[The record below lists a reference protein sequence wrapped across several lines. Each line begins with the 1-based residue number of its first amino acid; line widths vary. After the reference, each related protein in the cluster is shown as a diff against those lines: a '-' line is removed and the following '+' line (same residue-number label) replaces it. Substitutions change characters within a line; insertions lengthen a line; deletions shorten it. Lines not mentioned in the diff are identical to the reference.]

1 MGYFEQLSQKIEMKK
16 ANIGVVGM
24 GYVGLPLAVEMVKAG
39 FNVCGIDLDQKK
51 IQNLR
56 EGHSYINDIA
66 DDDLQKALATD
77 RFFPTSDYEVVKDL
91 DAVSICV
98 PTPLSENQ
106 DPDTSYITGVINSMK
121 PHMKKGMLVTL
132 ESTTYPGTTEE
143 LILKEFNRMGY
154 VEGEDIFLCYSPE
167 RVDPGNQSFNTH
179 NMPKVMGGMTE
190 KCNTVGGLLYRN
202 YIPNVVP
209 VTSPKVAEMSK
220 LLENTFRSVNIA
232 FVNEIAMMCERMD
245 IDVWEV
251 IDAAATKP
259 FGFMKFQPGPGIGGH
274 CIPLDPMYLS
284 WKAKGFRFYSK
295 FIDLAQ
301 SINSNMPDVV
311 VGKTS
316 QVLNIQGKSLNDSKI
331 LILGMAYKPNIS
343 DLRESPGLYLYELY
357 KENGANV
364 EYHDPHAH
372 SFLDDDGEVV
382 HSVPYDKEQLKEY
395 DCLVMVTNHS
405 DFDYQELAEIGVPIV
420 DTRNAFQ
427 EFDQTHIHKL
437 GTASKVNKKQHESI
451 AL

>member
-16 ANIGVVGM
+16 ANIGVIGM
-24 GYVGLPLAVEMVKAG
+24 GYVGLPLAVEMVRVG
-39 FNVCGIDLDQKK
+39 FSVCGIDLNEGK
-51 IQNLR
+51 IKSLK
-56 EGHSYINDIA
+56 EGNSYINDIS
-66 DDDLQKALATD
+66 DQDLQECLDTN
-77 RFFPTSDYEVVKDL
+77 RFFPTNNYAIVKEL
-91 DAVSICV
+91 DAISICV

-106 DPDTSYITGVINSMK
+106 DPDTSYITSVIESIK
-121 PHMKKGMLVTL
+121 PYMKKGILVTL

-143 LILKEFNRMGY
+143 LILKEFKRMGY
-154 VEGEDIFLCYSPE
+154 EPGSDIFLCYSPE
-167 RVDPGNQSFNTH
+167 RVDPGNQSFHTN
-179 NMPKVMGGMTE
+179 NVPKVMGGITE
-190 KCNTVGGLLYRN
+190 KCNQVGELLYSN
-202 YIPNVVP
+202 YIEKVVP
-209 VTSPKVAEMSK
+209 VSSPKVAEMSK

-301 SINSNMPDVV
+301 SINNNMPDVV

-316 QVLNIQGKSLNDSKI
+316 QALNIYGKSINSSRI

-357 KENGANV
+357 KENGAEV
-364 EYHDPHAH
+364 DYYDPHAH
-372 SFLDDDGEVV
+372 SFIDDDGFII
-382 HSVPYDKEQLKEY
+382 HSISYSKDQLKQY
-395 DCLVMVTNHS
+395 DCLVLVTNHS
-405 DFDYQELAEIGVPIV
+405 DFDYDELANLGVPIV
-420 DTRNAFQ
+420 DTRNAFKDY
-427 EFDQTHIHKL
+427 DQPHIHKL
-437 GTASKVNKKQHESI
+437 GTTSKVNKKQNEFI

>member
-1 MGYFEQLSQKIEMKK
+1 MDYYNQLVHKIETKT
-16 ANIGVVGM
+16 ANIGVVGL

-39 FNVCGIDLDQKK
+39 FTVCGIDLSENKVN
-51 IQNLR
+51 NLR
-56 EGHSYINDIA
+56 NGESYINDVSS
-66 DDDLQKALATD
+66 DDVKEALETD
-77 RFFPTSDYEVVKDL
+77 RFLATTDYSVAKEL
-91 DAVSICV
+91 DAISICV

-106 DPDTSYITGVINSMK
+106 DPDTSYITSVIDNVK
-121 PHMKKGMLVTL
+121 PYLKKGTLITL

-143 LILKEFNRMGY
+143 LILSELNKMGL
-154 VEGEDIFLCYSPE
+154 EAGKDFFLCYSPE
-167 RVDPGNQSFNTH
+167 RVDPGNDTYNTH
-179 NMPKVMGGMTE
+179 NMPKVMGGVTE
-190 KCNTVGGLLYRN
+190 RCNQVGTMLYSN
-202 YIPNVVP
+202 YIGNVVP
-209 VTSPKVAEMSK
+209 VSSPRVAEMSK

-301 SINSNMPDVV
+301 SINNNMPDVV
-311 VGKTS
+311 VSKTS
-316 QVLNIQGKSLNDSKI
+316 QVLNVYGKSINSSKI

-364 EYHDPHAH
+364 DYLDPHAH
-372 SFLDDDGEVV
+372 SFIDDEGEVV
-382 HSVPYDKEQLKEY
+382 RSIQNSLDEIKQYDAVVL
-395 DCLVMVTNHS
+395 VTNHS
-405 DFDYQELAEIGVPIV
+405 DFDYEAIADLGVPIV
-420 DTRNAFQ
+420 DTRNAFEQ
-427 EFDQTHIHKL
+427 FDMPHIHKL
-437 GTASKVNKKQHESI
+437 GTASKVNKREAHSV

>member
-1 MGYFEQLSQKIEMKK
+1 MKYANHLAQKIEAKK

-24 GYVGLPLAVEMVKAG
+24 GYVGLPLAVEMVKSG
-39 FNVCGIDLDQKK
+39 FNVTGIDLDPNK
-51 IQNLR
+51 INALKA
-56 EGHSYINDIA
+56 GDSYIGDI
-66 DDDLQKALATD
+66 TD
-77 RFFPTSDYEVVKDL
+77 EELTEAMESGRFRPSTDYSLVNEL
-91 DAVSICV
+91 DAISICV

-106 DPDTSYITGVINSMK
+106 DPDTSYITSVIDQVKMY
-121 PHMKKGMLVTL
+121 MKKGTLITL

-143 LILKEFNRMGY
+143 LILSELNKLGY
-154 VEGEDIFLCYSPE
+154 QAGDDFFLCYSPE
-167 RVDPGNQSFNTH
+167 RVDPGNDKFNTK
-179 NMPKVMGGMTE
+179 NMPKVIGGVTP
-190 KCNTVGGLLYRN
+190 KCSELGASLYKNYVG
-202 YIPNVVP
+202 NVVP
-209 VTSPKVAEMSK
+209 VSSPRVAEMSK

-311 VGKTS
+311 VSKTS
-316 QVLNIQGKSLNDSKI
+316 QVLNVYGRSINSSNI

-357 KENGANV
+357 KENGANI
-364 EYHDPHAH
+364 EYCDPHAH
-372 SFLDDDGEVV
+372 SFIDDDGEIVR
-382 HSVPYDKEQLKEY
+382 SVPYNREQLKKY
-395 DCLVMVTNHS
+395 DCMVLVTNHS
-405 DFDYQELAEIGVPIV
+405 DFDYQELADLGVPIV
-420 DTRNAFQ
+420 DTRNAF
-427 EFDQTHIHKL
+427 EEYDRDHIHKL
-437 GTASKVNKKQHESI
+437 GTSSKVHSKDHSI